1 MSATRQT
8 IRTACG
14 AAVSVRRTKRA
25 PRQRLTRRSKV
36 FQLCLTRVLRERDL
50 AVRGEDTRMFGLL
63 CAGMRQ
69 PAGVV

>member
-1 MSATRQT
+1 MRQT
-8 IRTACG
+8 IRTARG
-14 AAVSVRRTKRA
+14 AALSVRCTKRA
-25 PRQRLTRRSKV
+25 PRLTRRSKL

-50 AVRGEDTRMFGLL
+50 AVRGEDTRLFGLL

>member
-1 MSATRQT
+1 MRQT
-8 IRTACG
+8 IRSARG
-14 AAVSVRRTKRA
+14 AVVSVRRAKRRR
-25 PRQRLTRRSKV
+25 RQLLTRRSNL

-50 AVRGEDTRMFGLL
+50 AVRCEGTRMIGLL